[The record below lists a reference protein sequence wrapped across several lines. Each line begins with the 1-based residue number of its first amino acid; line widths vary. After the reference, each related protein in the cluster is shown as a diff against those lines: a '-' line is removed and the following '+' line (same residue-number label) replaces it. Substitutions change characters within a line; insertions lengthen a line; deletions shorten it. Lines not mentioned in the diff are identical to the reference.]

1 MKVGVYMNLQV
12 SRKNKKTGKIDPYRL
27 KLTLLAVPFV
37 VFVFMFA
44 YIPLFGWSLAF
55 FNYKPG
61 LPLDKIQFVGL
72 KYFKLIGFYKDDI
85 INSLINT
92 LAMSG
97 LSLLASPLPIV
108 FSILLTELKSSKYR
122 KVLQTTV
129 TLPNFVS
136 WIIVY
141 SLCFG
146 LFAND
151 GLINELLLGMGL
163 VDKPVS
169 ILANADTAW
178 FFMIALSIWKSLG
191 WNSIIYLAA
200 IAGINESLYEA
211 ARIDGAGR
219 FRCIWHITIPGIMS
233 TYIVLLLLQVSNM
246 LSVGFDQYLVFNN
259 TIMAP
264 KLEVLDMY
272 IYRIGI
278 KTQDYSFATAV
289 GIIKSA
295 VSLTLL
301 FSINALAKR
310 VRGESI
316 I

>member
-1 MKVGVYMNLQV
+1 MEVGVYVVLR
-12 SRKNKKTGKIDPYRL
+12 SKDKKGKIDPYRL
-27 KLTLLAVPFV
+27 KLTLFAAPFV
-37 VFVFMFA
+37 IFVFLFA
-44 YIPLFGWSLAF
+44 YVPLLGWSLAF

-61 LPLDKIQFVGL
+61 LPFDKIQFVGF
-72 KYFKLIGFYKDDI
+72 KYFELIGFYKDDI
-85 INSLINT
+85 LNSLTNT

-97 LSLLASPLPIV
+97 LILLASPLPII
-108 FSILLTELKSSKYR
+108 FSILLTELRSSKYR
-122 KVLQTTV
+122 RALQTTV
-129 TLPNFVS
+129 TLPNFIS

-141 SLCFG
+141 SLCYG
-146 LFAND
+146 LLAND
-151 GLINELLLGMGL
+151 GLINEILLGSGL
-163 VDKPVS
+163 RETPLN

-178 FFMIALSIWKSLG
+178 FFMLGLGIWKSLG

-200 IAGINESLYEA
+200 ISGINESLYEA

-219 FRCIWHITIPGIMS
+219 FRCILHITLPGVIP
-233 TYIVLLLLQVSNM
+233 TFIVLLLLQVSNM
-246 LSVGFDQYLVFNN
+246 LTVGFDQYLAFNN
-259 TIMAP
+259 TIMAS

-295 VSLTLL
+295 ISLVLL
-301 FSINALAKR
+301 FSINGLAKK